1 MTKGNFPAGPA
12 QHHSD
17 ELRLGDLWQIVVRQ
31 KWLIIGIVTIAVAL
45 TVFLTLRQRP
55 LYASEALLR
64 IDESTSGANLLG
76 DLGPVGGA
84 GKGKIETEIV
94 VLRSRNLAEAVV
106 DSLALTVQ
114 LVQPVGARDDVLRVV
129 RAPRDAPVGLFELRH
144 TGGGRYAGRVLKG
157 NGVRIPAQVAV
168 GQPFQAG
175 AVTLELRPA
184 LSRRPVERIVFGVG
198 SFRETVREYRRTLNV
213 LRPDLTAQVVA
224 IRYNSTDPRLV
235 AAVPNMVSATFL
247 AYKMQG
253 SRREARNTI
262 DYLQEQV
269 AVYETDLANAENQ
282 LRSFREAEQVVSLP
296 DEAASQ
302 VRRLSELQ
310 AQYDGMVSE
319 RQALRELLARVNGP
333 RDPNGRSPYR
343 QLASF
348 PVFLTN
354 RAIQDILQS
363 LTELETEK
371 TKLLVRRTESNDEV
385 QALQDRVSEL
395 ERDLYRLSINYLE
408 SLESQIRSAEASLSR
423 FAGELETIPR
433 REVEFARLA
442 RRQKL
447 IADLNELLQTRLKE
461 AEIQEAVEPGDVRVI
476 DEAPLPDRPIGP
488 RPVRNLGYG
497 LALGLLLGLGIA
509 WAREAMDHRVRSP
522 EQVEK
527 ATTGAPVLA
536 SIPRIRPEALAL
548 VGHGANGNGNGKNG
562 RNGAGTGP
570 ARMLVTRGAPHSA
583 AAEAYRALR
592 TNLTFASIK
601 GSPQVVVLTSAMP
614 GDGKST
620 SASNLAMAMAQQGV
634 RTLLIDADLRRGT
647 LHQIFEI
654 RQEPGL
660 THVLLGHVPLEEAI
674 VPVPTGGSGIPLDVL
689 PTGVL
694 PPNPAELVGSPQ
706 MREFVARMRERYEAI
721 IFDAPPLALVTDAAV
736 LGSMADA
743 TLLVAR
749 IGSTDKRALHYAA
762 SQVYNLGANM
772 GGVVLNDVVA
782 NAGTGYQYYG
792 YSASNT

>member
-1 MTKGNFPAGPA
+1 MTKGNFTAGPA
-12 QHHSD
+12 SHHSD
-17 ELRLGDLWQIVVRQ
+17 ELRLGELWQIVVRQ
-31 KWLIIGIVTIAVAL
+31 KWLIIAIVAAAVAV

-55 LYASEALLR
+55 LYTSEALLR
-64 IDESTSGANLLG
+64 IDESTAGANLLG
-76 DLGPVGGA
+76 ELGPVGGA

-114 LVQPVGARDDVLRVV
+114 MVQPVGARDDVLRVV
-129 RAPRDAPVGLFELRH
+129 RAPREAPVGLFELRH

-157 NGVRIPAQVAV
+157 TGVRIPAQVVA

-175 AVTLELRPA
+175 GVTVELRPE
-184 LSRRPVERIVFGVG
+184 LSRRPVERVVFGVA
-198 SFRETVREYRRTLNV
+198 SYRETVREYRRTLNV

-235 AAVPNMVSATFL
+235 AAVPNLVSSTFL

-262 DYLQEQV
+262 DYLQQQV
-269 AVYETDLANAENQ
+269 AVYEADLASAENQ

-302 VRRLSELQ
+302 VKRLSELQ
-310 AQYDGMVSE
+310 AEHDAMVSE

-333 RDPNGRSPYR
+333 REPDGPSPYR

-348 PVFLTN
+348 PVFLSN

-363 LTELETEK
+363 LTGLETQK
-371 TKLLVRRTESNDEV
+371 TMLLVRRTENNDEV
-385 QALQDRVSEL
+385 QAIQNRITEL
-395 ERDLYRLSINYLE
+395 ERDLYRLSTNYLE
-408 SLESQIRSAEASLSR
+408 SLDSQIRSAEASLGR

-509 WAREAMDHRVRSP
+509 WAREAMDHRVRNP

-527 ATTGAPVLA
+527 ATSGAPVLA
-536 SIPRIRPEALAL
+536 NIPRIRPEALAL
-548 VGHGANGNGNGKNG
+548 AGHGANGNGNGKSG
-562 RNGAGTGP
+562 KNGASSGP

-592 TNLTFASIK
+592 TNLTFASLK
-601 GSPQVVVLTSAMP
+601 GSPQVVVFTSAMP

-620 SASNLAMAMAQQGV
+620 SASNLGMAMAQQGV

-647 LHQIFEI
+647 LHQIFEV

-674 VPVPTGGSGIPLDVL
+674 ISVPTGGSGIALDVL

-749 IGSTDKRALHYAA
+749 LGSTDKRALHYAA

-782 NAGTGYQYYG
+782 NASTGYQYYG
-792 YSASNT
+792 YSASTS

>member
-1 MTKGNFPAGPA
+1 MTKGNFSGPA
-12 QHHSD
+12 QPQGD
-17 ELRLGDLWQIVVRQ
+17 ELNLGELWQIVLRQ
-31 KWLIIGIVTIAVAL
+31 KWLITGIVAAVVAL
-45 TVFLTLRQRP
+45 TVFLTLKQRP
-55 LYASEALLR
+55 LYTGEALLR
-64 IDESTSGANLLG
+64 IDEASSGASLLG
-76 DLGPVGGA
+76 ELGPVGGA

-94 VLRSRNLAEAVV
+94 VLRSRALAEAVV

-114 LVQPVGARDDVLRVV
+114 LVQPVAARDDVLRVV
-129 RAPRDAPVGLFELRH
+129 RAPRDAPAGVFELEH
-144 TGGGRYAGRVLKG
+144 TGGGRYTARVAKG
-157 NGVRIPAQVAV
+157 EGVRIPRQVVV
-168 GQPFQAG
+168 GTPFQAG
-175 AVTLELRPA
+175 GVTVQLRPELRT
-184 LSRRPVERIVFGVG
+184 RPPERIVFGVS
-198 SFRETVREYRRTLNV
+198 SFRETVREYRKTLNV

-235 AAVPNMVSATFL
+235 AAVPNMVSSTFL
-247 AYKMQG
+247 SYKMLG

-262 DYLQEQV
+262 DYLRQQV
-269 AVYETDLANAENQ
+269 GVYESDLAVAENQ
-282 LRSFREAEQVVSLP
+282 LQAYREAEQVVSLP
-296 DEAASQ
+296 DEAAQQ
-302 VRRLSELQ
+302 VKRLSDLQ
-310 AQYDGMVSE
+310 AQYDAMVAE
-319 RQALRELLARVNGP
+319 RQSLRELLARVSAA
-333 RDPNGRSPYR
+333 RDPDGPSPYR

-348 PVFLTN
+348 PVFLAN

-363 LTELETEK
+363 LTGLETQK
-371 TKLLVRRTESNDEV
+371 TMLLVRRTENNDEV
-385 QALQDRVSEL
+385 QALQ
-395 ERDLYRLSINYLE
+395 ERIDQMERELYRLATNYLQ
-408 SLESQIRSAEASLSR
+408 SLDSQIRSAEASLGR

-447 IADLNELLQTRLKE
+447 IADLNTLLQTRLKE

-476 DEAPLPDRPIGP
+476 DAAALPDRPIAP

-497 LALGLLLGLGIA
+497 LALGLLLGFGVA
-509 WAREAMDHRVRSP
+509 YAREALDHRVRSP
-522 EQVEK
+522 DQVEK
-527 ATTGAPVLA
+527 ATSGAPVLA
-536 SIPRIRPEALAL
+536 NIPRIRPEALAL
-548 VGHGANGNGNGKNG
+548 MGSGSNGNG
-562 RNGAGTGP
+562 RNGGSAGP

-592 TNLTFASIK
+592 TNLTFASLS

-647 LHQIFEI
+647 LHQIFEV

-660 THVLLGHVPLEEAI
+660 THVLLGHVPLEEA
-674 VPVPTGGSGIPLDVL
+674 VVSVPTGGSGVSLDVL

-706 MREFVARMRERYEAI
+706 MRDFVARMRERYEAI

-749 IGSTDKRALHYAA
+749 LGSTDRRALHYAA

-782 NAGTGYQYYG
+782 NGSTGYQYYG
-792 YSASNT
+792 YHASPN